1 MIIFFI
7 KAVYIVNWISLIAAI
22 IIDILAIC
30 NDEWDDMCIT
40 TKKKLLLNIILPFY
54 FMWPTINRVLTDW
67 YKKLKQRKI
76 RLMITQQLIT
86 AKGTPLRERGSS
98 TLPAVTNY
106 KTIKMEEILYITIML
121 LIALYFGIK
130 NIENHKTK

>member
-40 TKKKLLLNIILPFY
+40 TKKKLLLNTILPFY
-54 FMWPTINRVLTDW
+54 FMWPIIGRVFKMWYNRL
-67 YKKLKQRKI
+67 
-76 RLMITQQLIT
+76 
-86 AKGTPLRERGSS
+86 
-98 TLPAVTNY
+98 N
-106 KTIKMEEILYITIML
+106 
-121 LIALYFGIK
+121 
-130 NIENHKTK
+130 